1 MQVRISIYPSLQV
14 HSVTPPAGTSH
25 TLLIVQGVG
34 FSGMPH
40 ATPRCIFHAARGGQF
55 RQTSKFRQT
64 SATRLSD
71 TQLRCHSP
79 RDVYGLVPPP
89 SWANGTSDR
98 HVNAHDGAPAHNG
111 ASAHQFAHDGVA
123 GGGGDGGGGGL
134 LYVRIGITINGV
146 DETRVTGEVAPTL
159 PWRLR
164 PPPPPPPPPLPPES
178 SMAPDEEGN
187 SNETTT
193 TPRMPPPAMPPSP
206 PAPPETDE
214 QQLLRL
220 TAARL
225 DAESSTELNASSAD
239 AFAIFPLPALSTVSP
254 AGTFLA
260 GGVPLTIFGRG
271 FDVLREVRAV
281 AGGAVLG
288 GQCRFGGPSG
298 VRVPGTALDD
308 GAFACASPDWG
319 ARAPGRVPIEI
330 SISAPLGADYADWVG
345 GRRAPILFTLT
356 RPFTL
361 SSVLPAGGPVHGG
374 TRLYLRGDGFEGYA
388 RTTPSASLCK
398 FGPFEGHAFE
408 GYPYVLMSA
417 DDR

>member
-1 MQVRISIYPSLQV
+1 MR
-14 HSVTPPAGTSH
+14 
-25 TLLIVQGVG
+25 
-34 FSGMPH
+34 H
-40 ATPRCIFHAARGGQF
+40 ATPRCIFRAARG
-55 RQTSKFRQT
+55 SKFRQT

-79 RDVYGLVPPP
+79 RDVHGLVPPSASAGAP
-89 SWANGTSDR
+89 SWANGTSDGDDA
-98 HVNAHDGAPAHNG
+98 AHDGAPAHHG
-111 ASAHQFAHDGVA
+111 DAD
-123 GGGGDGGGGGL
+123 GGGDGGGGGL

-146 DETRVTGEVAPTL
+146 DETRATGEIAPTL

-164 PPPPPPPPPLPPES
+164 PPPPPPPSPPPPPPPPPPPEPS
-178 SMAPDEEGN
+178 PSPDDDGH
-187 SNETTT
+187 STETTT
-193 TPRMPPPAMPPSP
+193 TPGMPPPAVPPSP
-206 PAPPETDE
+206 PEPPETDE

-220 TAARL
+220 AVARL
-225 DAESSTELNASSAD
+225 AAESSMELNASSAD

-254 AGTFLA
+254 TGAFLN
-260 GGVPLTIFGRG
+260 GGVPLTILGRG
-271 FDVLREVRAV
+271 FVILREVRAV
-281 AGGAVLG
+281 AGSAVLG

-330 SISAPLGADYADWVG
+330 SISAPFGTDYADWVG
-345 GRRAPILFTLT
+345 GRRHPLLFTLA

-361 SSVLPAGGPVHGG
+361 SSVLPAGGPVYGG
-374 TRLYLRGDGFEGYA
+374 TRLYLRGDGFEGFA

-408 GYPYVLMSA
+408 GYP
-417 DDR
+417 